1 VPSGIFPPQIEFAS
15 SKARNKGLLLAIG
28 HSIREDAAQ
37 VTARLLGSKTV
48 NTFLELMQSVE
59 GVELGELEPMTTV
72 LVWTTPA
79 HVDGASTGGGPLK
92 TGWIGLGLVMELH
105 VSGTR
110 IVTTPV
116 IAIATERTE
125 MSTVH

>member
-1 VPSGIFPPQIEFAS
+1 
-15 SKARNKGLLLAIG
+15 
-28 HSIREDAAQ
+28 
-37 VTARLLGSKTV
+37 V
-48 NTFLELMQSVE
+48 NTFLELVQSVE

-72 LVWTTPA
+72 LVWTWNSLYRVVVAEGSDVLVQGGLLFPQPTPA

-116 IAIATERTE
+116 IAIATERTGL
-125 MSTVH
+125 STVQ